1 MTGFFYLN
9 DTDWCIFFSF
19 FLCIQM
25 AGRKT
30 PLWQHFTEDT
40 SGKARCNIC
49 DFPVG
54 MGSETAKS
62 KNTTNMWSHL
72 KRHHP
77 ETHATALKERDGNS
91 TASRQPT
98 VGEMFDALRKWPNSD
113 NRSKKIDVAIM
124 EMIATDNQPFTV
136 AADVGFKRLM
146 AMLEPRYS
154 LKSEKY
160 YRTVIF
166 QDVHS
171 KVEKKIKELLTLE
184 NAGPHLSFTT
194 DCWSGET
201 ESLMS
206 LTCHFIDK
214 EWKRQQIVLNVKAMH
229 GSHTGEYISDVFL
242 GLLKYWDIDVE
253 RVVLVLRDS
262 GANMIKAMRLA
273 EVPDLSCSAHTLQ
286 LVVNDGIN
294 SQRAVAEIEIISNP
308 LQPFSA
314 GQTAFEGDPKR
325 A

>member
-1 MTGFFYLN
+1 M
-9 DTDWCIFFSF
+9 
-19 FLCIQM
+19 
-25 AGRKT
+25 
-30 PLWQHFTEDT
+30 
-40 SGKARCNIC
+40 
-49 DFPVG
+49 
-54 MGSETAKS
+54 
-62 KNTTNMWSHL
+62 
-72 KRHHP
+72 
-77 ETHATALKERDGNS
+77 
-91 TASRQPT
+91 
-98 VGEMFDALRKWPNSD
+98 
-113 NRSKKIDVAIM
+113 
-124 EMIATDNQPFTV
+124 
-136 AADVGFKRLM
+136 
-146 AMLEPRYS
+146 
-154 LKSEKY
+154 
-160 YRTVIF
+160 
-166 QDVHS
+166 
-171 KVEKKIKELLTLE
+171 
-184 NAGPHLSFTT
+184 
-194 DCWSGET
+194 
-201 ESLMS
+201 MS